1 VPSGAK
7 IVGVDKVQR
16 RIRHAATTGMRE
28 EYTRALMAE
37 INEVETPE
45 CQRQTPVDTGALV
58 STVRTFGPEFRG
70 NQVLAGTTAGGPEAP
85 YAPIVHE
92 DLEAFHRVGNAK
104 FIERPYRES
113 APYLPARVAARM
125 DMNRAFRG

>member
-1 VPSGAK
+1 
-7 IVGVDKVQR
+7 
-16 RIRHAATTGMRE
+16 MRE

-37 INEVETPE
+37 IDEIETPE
-45 CQRQTPVDTGALV
+45 CRARTPVDTGNLV
-58 STVRTFGPEFRG
+58 NTVKTFGPEFRG

-92 DLEAFHRVGNAK
+92 DLDAHHRVGQAK
-104 FIERPYRES
+104 FIESVYRES

-125 DMNRAFRG
+125 DMARAFRG